1 MNTQS
6 LTKHSY
12 FWKFLAFFKSHSP
25 STPVS
30 LPEDS
35 LEQPNTSNSEY
46 RQALHQIHQNYT
58 LERRNFL

>member
-6 LTKHSY
+6 LTKHRS
-12 FWKFLAFFKSHSP
+12 FWKFLAFCKSHRP

-35 LEQPNTSNSEY
+35 LEPSNASDTEH
-46 RQALHQIHQNYT
+46 RQALHQVHKNYT